1 MNQPITSIYYPFAVD
16 RQLGVLTEEKDFSQ
30 HVRQMI
36 MQVLLTSPGERI
48 NRPDFGCGLRRL
60 VFAPN
65 SDTSANLMQVT
76 VVQALEKWLGDL
88 IEVSEVKVKAVEEKL
103 ELGVIYVLKARQERQ
118 YLNLEVT
125 L

>member
-16 RQLGVLTEEKDFSQ
+16 RQLGVLMEEKDFSQ
-30 HVRQMI
+30 HVRQLI

-76 VVQALEKWLGDL
+76 VVLALEKWLGDL